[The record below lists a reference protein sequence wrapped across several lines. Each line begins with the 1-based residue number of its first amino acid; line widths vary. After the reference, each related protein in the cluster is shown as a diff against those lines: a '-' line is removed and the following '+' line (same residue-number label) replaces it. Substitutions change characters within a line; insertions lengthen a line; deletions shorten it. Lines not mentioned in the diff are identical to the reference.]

1 VRRWWLLAQKNPS
14 GVLLLAQL
22 GAILAYPFIGVTTPG
37 RVAIGVL
44 GMVIVLV
51 AVWAVRSTPALTW
64 VALLLGLPAL
74 VFTVWEALSPDNAA
88 VIVVSA
94 LFHVPFYLYVSYAM
108 IRYLFEDRK
117 VTSDELLATGAAF
130 TVVAWAFA
138 YVFAAVQAIWP
149 GSFAGTSEGDVRT
162 WFELL
167 FASFANLTGVG
178 LSDVVPVLP
187 HARSVVMV
195 EQVTGVLYIAL
206 VISRLVGLTVTAG
219 TRASSSDD

>member
-1 VRRWWLLAQKNPS
+1 MRRWRLLAQKNPS

-22 GAILAYPFIGVTTPG
+22 AAILAYPFIGVTTPG
-37 RVAIGVL
+37 RVTIGVL
-44 GMVIVLV
+44 GMLIVLI
-51 AVWAVRSTPALTW
+51 AVWAVRATPALTW
-64 VALLLGLPAL
+64 VALLLGLPSL
-74 VFTVWEALSPDNAA
+74 VFTVWEALAPANAA

-138 YVFAAVQAIWP
+138 YVFAAVQAVWP

-167 FASFANLTGVG
+167 SASFANLTGVG

-219 TRASSSDD
+219 TRRSRVED